1 MLTQET
7 RESLA
12 KQILD
17 NSRLL
22 VLSKGISET
31 CLAKGTDEQMQ
42 FVLDLLSEE
51 IKRRTQNKIKR
62 AIKRAN
68 FPSYKTFASYEYK
81 TVKLPTIL
89 SKEELESL
97 SFVKEKKN
105 LVLYGAVGLGK
116 THMAIA
122 VGVNACK
129 QGYKVKFYTV
139 TGLVLELLEA
149 KQNNTLE
156 KLLKNLRSLDLLIL
170 DEWGYVPINREASQL
185 LYRVID
191 DSYENSSLVLTTNL
205 EFSKWGNIYTDSQM
219 TAAMIDRIIHHGYL
233 LIFEGRS
240 YRVEHALMRQETVGI
255 APKTKAVKPNI

>member
-1 MLTQET
+1 MNC
-7 RESLA
+7 LA

-17 NSRLL
+17 SSRLL

-31 CLAKGTDEQMQ
+31 CLAKGTYEQMQ

-89 SKEELESL
+89 SKEELEGL

-116 THMAIA
+116 SDMTIMEQIISTI
-122 VGVNACK
+122 C
-129 QGYKVKFYTV
+129 
-139 TGLVLELLEA
+139 
-149 KQNNTLE
+149 NNFCHISSPQLNNQA
-156 KLLKNLRSLDLLIL
+156 LKER
-170 DEWGYVPINREASQL
+170 
-185 LYRVID
+185 
-191 DSYENSSLVLTTNL
+191 T
-205 EFSKWGNIYTDSQM
+205 
-219 TAAMIDRIIHHGYL
+219 
-233 LIFEGRS
+233 
-240 YRVEHALMRQETVGI
+240 
-255 APKTKAVKPNI
+255 